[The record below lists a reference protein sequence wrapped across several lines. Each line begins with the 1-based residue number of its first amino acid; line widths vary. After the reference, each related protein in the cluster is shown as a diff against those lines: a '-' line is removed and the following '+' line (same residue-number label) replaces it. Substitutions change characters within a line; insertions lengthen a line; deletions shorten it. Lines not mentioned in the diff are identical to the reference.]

1 MFQPAVRRVQEIIT
15 LVQRKRFSRQD
26 KNRCRFCRANRR
38 KIDYKDV
45 GDLEKLS
52 TSQGK
57 LFSRKRSG
65 NCAKHQR
72 QAKRAVKRA
81 RYMALLSYTGE

>member
-1 MFQPAVRRVQEIIT
+1 LA
-15 LVQRKRFSRQD
+15 KRGRYARQD
-26 KNRCRFCRANRR
+26 KNRCRFCRSGRK

-72 QAKRAVKRA
+72 QAKKAIKRA
-81 RYMALLSYTGE
+81 RYIALLSYTGE

>member
-1 MFQPAVRRVQEIIT
+1 LAQG
-15 LVQRKRFSRQD
+15 KRFTQQD
-26 KNRCRFCRANRR
+26 KHRCRFCRAGRR
-38 KIDYKDV
+38 KVDYKDV

-65 NCAKHQR
+65 NCARHQR

-81 RYMALLSYTGE
+81 RFMALLSYTGE

>member
-1 MFQPAVRRVQEIIT
+1 LARR
-15 LVQRKRFSRQD
+15 RFSRSD
-26 KNRCRFCRANRR
+26 KNRCRFCRSG
-38 KIDYKDV
+38 KTLVDYKDV
-45 GDLEKLS
+45 TDLQKLS

-72 QAKRAVKRA
+72 QAKQAVKRA
-81 RYMALLSYTGE
+81 RYLALLSYTGE

>member
-1 MFQPAVRRVQEIIT
+1 MVQK
-15 LVQRKRFSRQD
+15 KRFSRQD
-26 KNRCRFCRANRR
+26 KNRCRFCRAKKK
-38 KIDYKDV
+38 KIDYKDLS
-45 GDLEKLS
+45 DLEKLS

-72 QAKRAVKRA
+72 QAKKAIKRA
-81 RYMALLSYTGE
+81 RFMALLSFTGE

>member
-1 MFQPAVRRVQEIIT
+1 MAKRRYGT
-15 LVQRKRFSRQD
+15 RRKR
-26 KNRCRFCRANRR
+26 KCRFCRSGAGEV
-38 KIDYKDV
+38 DYKDV
-45 GDLEKLS
+45 AILQKLC

-72 QAKRAVKRA
+72 VVKRAVNRA
-81 RYMALLSYTGE
+81 RFLALVPYVG

>member
-1 MFQPAVRRVQEIIT
+1 MARK
-15 LVQRKRFSRQD
+15 KRFTRQD
-26 KNRCRFCRANRR
+26 KNRCRFCRSGRV

-45 GDLEKLS
+45 GDLQKLS

-72 QAKRAVKRA
+72 QAKRALKRA
-81 RYMALLSYTGE
+81 RFLALLSYTGE

>member
-1 MFQPAVRRVQEIIT
+1 MQKK
-15 LVQRKRFSRQD
+15 KRFTRQE
-26 KNRCRFCRANRR
+26 KSRCRFCRANRR
-38 KIDYKDV
+38 KIDHKDV

-52 TSQGK
+52 SSQGK